1 MRLKQM
7 KPSSQASD
15 IVLKRRRSTNLGY
28 TRPRVTSVG
37 RLEGDKA
44 MDAHHATAAAPAG
57 ARSAFDAPIDP
68 WLRMRLAAVRGAHR
82 AACGGASVRDAL
94 RALASARPDPA
105 ALALRLRRVR
115 ALLDRERGLLR
126 QRLANGAPAGEIAQA
141 EARLLDGTV
150 IGLCDL
156 GHLPDQ
162 GSAAMAPLAVIA
174 RGEYGRQKLALG
186 ASADLLFLVGAD
198 PVRLEQGLALT
209 QFVARELAVLGW
221 QVSSGRRTVRG
232 CLTETLLDPAIA
244 LDLAAAR
251 LVWGCRGLFAEL
263 RAGLAAMRGRPA
275 PKIWIPSRR
284 LLATHEIDTTTG

>member
-1 MRLKQM
+1 
-7 KPSSQASD
+7 
-15 IVLKRRRSTNLGY
+15 
-28 TRPRVTSVG
+28 
-37 RLEGDKA
+37 
-44 MDAHHATAAAPAG
+44 
-57 ARSAFDAPIDP
+57 
-68 WLRMRLAAVRGAHR
+68 
-82 AACGGASVRDAL
+82 
-94 RALASARPDPA
+94 
-105 ALALRLRRVR
+105 
-115 ALLDRERGLLR
+115 
-126 QRLANGAPAGEIAQA
+126 
-141 EARLLDGTV
+141 
-150 IGLCDL
+150 
-156 GHLPDQ
+156 
-162 GSAAMAPLAVIA
+162 
-174 RGEYGRQKLALG
+174 
-186 ASADLLFLVGAD
+186 VGAD